1 MNDEKI
7 LISSDTCSMQGEIA
21 PNIRSLFCSLWQQH
35 LSHLQ
40 SGWGENVIDDD
51 QIWGKCFSPSKVVVR
66 KCFAPWDNNIAN
78 ISNNSLIMWM
88 IIGSID
94 CAGDQ
99 IITFIVPN
107 RHYLMSWF
115 NTTSVQPVLLLC
127 CYTVMMLFCYA
138 VMPLFCYAVIQPV
151 MLNTLMEK
159 GRSQASNSPAS
170 CFQTWLPY
178 IVTLL
183 HCYIVTLLHCYIVTL

>member
-1 MNDEKI
+1 MKKTNVKEEEKI
-7 LISSDTCSMQGEIA
+7 VVFSRLLISIDKSVQNVKVKEDRWTMKKYLFPVTHAACRGKLPQTSEVCFA
-21 PNIRSLFCSLWQQH
+21 PCDNNISAISNLVVV
-35 LSHLQ
+35 
-40 SGWGENVIDDD
+40 EVIDDD
-51 QIWGKCFSPSKVVVR
+51 QKCFSPSKVVVR

-127 CYTVMMLFCYA
+127 CYTVML
-138 VMPLFCYAVIQPV
+138 LFCYAVI
-151 MLNTLMEK
+151 
-159 GRSQASNSPAS
+159 
-170 CFQTWLPY
+170 
-178 IVTLL
+178 
-183 HCYIVTLLHCYIVTL
+183 